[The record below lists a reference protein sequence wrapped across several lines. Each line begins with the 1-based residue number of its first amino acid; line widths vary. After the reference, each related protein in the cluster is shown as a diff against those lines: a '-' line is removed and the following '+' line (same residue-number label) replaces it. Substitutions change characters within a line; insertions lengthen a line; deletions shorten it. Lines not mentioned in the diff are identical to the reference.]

1 MRALSV
7 MQPWASLITTGR
19 KTVEL
24 RSRPTSHRGE
34 LLICAGVKVD
44 PRGEA
49 FEAGP
54 TGVAVA
60 TVRVVGCRRAT
71 LEDAGAACYRDEAG
85 ELPWAW
91 ILADAAPLA
100 ETFSVKG
107 QLSLFTVNHPSLP
120 TPAASQ
126 LQLGV

>member
-7 MQPWASLITTGR
+7 MQPWASLIISGR
-19 KTVEL
+19 KTIEL
-24 RSRPTSHRGE
+24 RPRPTSHRGE
-34 LLICAGVKVD
+34 LLICAGAKVD

-49 FEAGP
+49 FDAGP
-54 TGVAVA
+54 TGMAIGI
-60 TVRVVGCRRAT
+60 VRVVGCRRAT

-85 ELPWAW
+85 EFPWAW

-100 ETFSVKG
+100 VPFPVKG
-107 QLSLFTVNHPSLP
+107 QLSLFTVDHPSLP